1 MWGGCALQVVVP
13 TKNEALHLASVI
25 DGMPPEVDRIVVVDD
40 GSTDGS
46 ATVART
52 ADDQHRVDVL
62 EAPGHGVGAAVATGY
77 AHALEAV
84 ADNALIAVMDGDG
97 QMDPEDLLPMCD
109 HLLSHDLDV
118 VKGDR
123 RGGRGHR
130 AIMPMRR
137 RWANAGMSLLTG
149 LASGRSVP
157 DAQCG
162 FVVVRAS
169 VLRQTADDPV
179 WPGYGYVNH
188 RFIRWSRHGLR
199 VGHFPVSTRYGNE
212 QSGVRPLR
220 FLIAV
225 GRMLVVEHH
234 ARAWSSM
241 INGPHRLTM
250 LAAFFLYLGGWVL
263 GATGAWHWMPVA
275 WLGAHL
281 LDRTAHRVRRA
292 TTSWQ
297 AA

>member
-1 MWGGCALQVVVP
+1 MWGGSTLQVVVP

-46 ATVART
+46 ATVARN
-52 ADDQHRVDVL
+52 ADDLHRVDVV
-62 EAPGHGVGAAVATGY
+62 EARGHGVGAAVATGY
-77 AHALEAV
+77 AHAVQAMP
-84 ADNALIAVMDGDG
+84 DNALIAVMDGDG

-109 HLLSHDLDV
+109 YLLAHDFDV

-130 AIMPMRR
+130 TIMPMRR
-137 RWANAGMSLLTG
+137 RLANAGMSFLTG
-149 LASGRSVP
+149 LASGRPVS

-169 VLRQTADDPV
+169 VLRRTADDPV

-199 VGHFPVSTRYGNE
+199 VGHHPVSTRYGTE

-220 FLIAV
+220 FLVSV
-225 GRMLVVEHH
+225 GRMLVAEHH
-234 ARAWSSM
+234 ARAWSTM
-241 INGPHRLTM
+241 VNGPYRLTM
-250 LAAFFLYLGGWVL
+250 LAAFLLYLGGWVL
-263 GATGAWHWMPVA
+263 GAIGAWHWMPVA

-292 TTSWQ
+292 TRSSQ